1 MLDPFSFSKLL
12 AKMWNS
18 VFGKT
23 RMADKEYKKIG
34 TLTREDIKN
43 LAEAKTSIEW
53 FSADKEGVVKC
64 SLW

>member
-1 MLDPFSFSKLL
+1 MVDPFSFSKLL
-12 AKMWNS
+12 ANMWNS

-23 RMADKEYKKIG
+23 RMADKEYKKFG

-43 LAEAKTSIEW
+43 LAEAKKSIAWYTAGKQGE
-53 FSADKEGVVKC
+53 VKC